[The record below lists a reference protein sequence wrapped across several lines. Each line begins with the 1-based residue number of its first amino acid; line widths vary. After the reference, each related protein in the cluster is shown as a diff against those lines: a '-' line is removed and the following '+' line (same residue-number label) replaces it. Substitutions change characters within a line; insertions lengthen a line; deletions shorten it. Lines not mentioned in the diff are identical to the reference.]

1 MHKLGLTWDKSPQTH
16 PQEGGEALA
25 IVPDGKVVWLGSED
39 FHDVF
44 IELCLLD
51 LKEEN
56 SQLITTQMCVKGTL
70 SSGRPQ
76 CRRAPYTSTR
86 VRTSA
91 HRGKRLRL

>member
-1 MHKLGLTWDKSPQTH
+1 MGSEQKSGSAGGRRAWCLSASSPPCRGTAEVHKLGLAWHKSPQTH

-44 IELCLLD
+44 IELRLLD

-56 SQLITTQMCVKGTL
+56 SQLITTQRCI
-70 SSGRPQ
+70 
-76 CRRAPYTSTR
+76 
-86 VRTSA
+86 
-91 HRGKRLRL
+91 